1 MALTFA
7 ALEEHTAQMA
17 AMTATPPF
25 SPTQVDDDASSECSY
40 YSLPGLEND
49 RWYRNIPASQLREQA
64 NQVPSYTGALYPRQ
78 FYNKEKLGLVSNGSL
93 TEHPFCLNQRYISGC
108 PGPVRII
115 LNLAN
120 PAAFDVVYHP
130 DKLERK
136 VCQAVYRPMG
146 YKKGACLKPSPN
158 NPLPTGSMPF
168 SCMHPRNYNYQAPTT
183 YWYPPVQPLYSGLIP
198 TYNLA
203 MVTPA
208 LAGFPSFMQFGL

>member
-7 ALEEHTAQMA
+7 ALEGHNAQMA
-17 AMTATPPF
+17 AITASLPF
-25 SPTQVDDDASSECSY
+25 SSIQVDDDTSSECSY
-40 YSLPGLEND
+40 YSLPDLEND

-64 NQVPSYTGALYPRQ
+64 SQVPSYTGAMYPRQ

-93 TEHPFCLNQRYISGC
+93 TEYPFCLNKRYISGC

-130 DKLERK
+130 DRLERK
-136 VCQAVYRPMG
+136 VCQAVYRPRG

-158 NPLPTGSMPF
+158 NPLPARSMPF
-168 SCMHPRNYNYQAPTT
+168 SCMHPLNYYYPAPAA
-183 YWYPPVQPLYSGLIP
+183 YWYPPVQPLYSGLMP
-198 TYNLA
+198 TYNPA
-203 MVTPA
+203 MVNPA
-208 LAGFPSFMQFGL
+208 LAGFASLMQFGV